1 MRSLLCPAACLLA
14 FPLSPALA
22 QGDPAAVAKSSGDF
36 LIVGAGLASMP
47 DYDGSDDRRI
57 MPVPGA
63 IGQVGGIKFF
73 YLGDRISVDL
83 LVEKPGARWDVQLG
97 PVASVGFNRARV
109 GDVADPRIKALGG
122 LGYAV
127 ELGGYVGLAR
137 TGVITS
143 AYDQL
148 SVTVSYRR
156 DVAGAHGGG
165 LLMPTVNYMTP
176 LSRKALVLVFAQAT
190 HADRRYNER
199 TYGVDA
205 AQSAASGLPVYR
217 ARAGWKSVSAGVG
230 GDLSLTGDLTSGL
243 SLIGGVM
250 YARLLGSAAESP
262 ATSIAGQRDQWFAG
276 LGLAYAF

>member
-1 MRSLLCPAACLLA
+1 MRSFLLPAACLLA
-14 FPLSPALA
+14 FSVSPALA
-22 QGDPAAVAKSSGDF
+22 QGDPDAGAAGTGDF

-47 DYDGSDDRRI
+47 DYEGSNERRI

-63 IGQVGGIKFF
+63 IGRVGGIKFF

-83 LVEKPGARWDVQLG
+83 LAEKPGARWDVQLG
-97 PVASVGFNRARV
+97 PVASVSFNRART
-109 GDVADPRIKALGG
+109 GDIADARVRALGG

-127 ELGGYVGLAR
+127 ELGGYAGIAR
-137 TGVITS
+137 TGVVTS
-143 AYDQL
+143 DYDQL
-148 SVTVSYRR
+148 SATVSYRR

-165 LLMPTVNYMTP
+165 LLMPAINYMTP

-190 HADRRYNER
+190 HADRRYNES
-199 TYGVDA
+199 TYGIDA
-205 AQSAASGLPVYR
+205 AQSAASGLPVYT
-217 ARAGWKSVSAGVG
+217 ARAGWKSVSAGVA
-230 GDLSLTGDLTSGL
+230 GDVSLTGDLTGGL

-262 ATSIAGQRDQWFAG
+262 VTRIAGTRNQWLAG